1 MAKASVT
8 QPMSG
13 AKWRR
18 MVRDQWSDAA
28 GAWERWEASVLQ
40 FTSGVD
46 PVLLR
51 ALDLEP
57 GQRTL
62 DFGCGTGEPALQ
74 IARWIGPRGSVLGLD
89 VAGPMLD
96 VARRRAR
103 LLGIRNARF
112 RRGDVTRLSDREAF
126 DRVSSRFGLM
136 FADDVPGALA
146 RVRTALRPG
155 GRVAF
160 AVWGPPALNP
170 SFTIANDAVGAF
182 TTTPPPDP
190 ETSPHPMRLARPGLL
205 PRLLREAGF
214 RAIRVAEAPVY
225 AAYPDA
231 DTYVRRVLEVAA
243 AIRAVYDTLS
253 PANQRRVR
261 ERLRRGAARH
271 RSGEAVRIPGMA
283 WVVSGRR

>member
-1 MAKASVT
+1 
-8 QPMSG
+8 
-13 AKWRR
+13 
-18 MVRDQWSDAA
+18 MVRDQWSHAA

-57 GQRTL
+57 GQRVL

-89 VAGPMLD
+89 IAGPMLD

-112 RRGDVTRLSDREAF
+112 RRGDITRLPERGTF

-136 FADDVPGALA
+136 FVDDIPAALA
-146 RVRTALRPG
+146 RVRAALRPA

-160 AVWGPPALNP
+160 AVWGPLAFNP
-170 SFTIANDAVGAF
+170 SSTIAADALKAF
-182 TTTPPPDP
+182 AQTPPPDP

-205 PRLLREAGF
+205 ARLLRTAGY
-214 RAIRVAEAPVY
+214 REVRVAEAPVY

-231 DTYVRRVLEVAA
+231 DTYARRVLEVSVAVRAA
-243 AIRAVYDTLS
+243 YDRLS

-261 ERLRRGAARH
+261 DRMRRGAARY
-271 RSGEAVRIPGMA
+271 RSGEAVRIPGFA